1 MSYKSRMAKVEMLQ
15 GIPVLTVDGI
25 PYGPM
30 SYQWALG
37 SESARQL
44 KSMGETGVKLYFLRI
59 ALSNPEKV
67 DEFMHTL
74 EEHVRLLRSQVPD
87 AVAIIWFMFTPYEE
101 FGEKYPDE
109 VILFNDGRK
118 GGWTRPDFMHVRDGE
133 VPRYSFASEVWK
145 SEVCG
150 VLRHIV
156 RRINDS
162 ELAETIIGY
171 FFFSLCYEWSWF
183 WDYDAATRCLDYSP
197 AMHAA
202 FRNYLIE
209 KYAGSEEKL
218 RAAWKDEE
226 LTFDTAQIPSF
237 ERRAET
243 DCGVFWDPK
252 RSAQVIDYAECHA
265 QVVTDKLAAFS
276 KVCKEESGGRAV
288 VGSFWGYLQNQNFLW
303 GGQARFKELMD
314 WPYLDFW
321 AAPYT
326 YENKAPGDYSS
337 MRYLVKSLQKHG
349 KLYFSEADTFIF
361 DTDKAQLRH
370 HGFPQTTF
378 EQSRELLKRDYVY
391 PLCEGTQSWWID
403 WSGGESMYQEAGFK
417 PLMTRMT
424 QITHS
429 AYTMPMGG
437 VSDVAAVV
445 DQESLLICTDKRMA
459 SNLANKELGEPAH
472 TPEAAARRF
481 PSHLT
486 YNAID
491 RFRIHELP
499 RLGTPVDFYETDDVL
514 DGQGRRHKMYIFLN
528 NYVMDERERQRLSET
543 LKRDG
548 NVLVFM
554 YGAGLVRPGGAV
566 SIGAENVGDIVDMR
580 MGLSMQEQRTKMRL
594 TPQAAHV
601 LGLNEGEEV
610 GDFERMITAGF
621 DYASNSEVPFKP
633 APNVINPV
641 LHVDDPEAEVL
652 GEYIENGRVGFAMK
666 RFEDWTSVYIG
677 SPGIQASVL
686 RALARLAGAHLF
698 VDDGDVI
705 VYANESFVGIHTERE
720 ADYRI
725 CLKDQA
731 NVCEAFDERDVASRV
746 TCFTEH
752 IPAQTTRLYCLH
764 PDKMK

>member
-1 MSYKSRMAKVEMLQ
+1 MYKKRMARVETMN
-15 GIPVLTVDGI
+15 GIPMLIIDGK

-37 SESARQL
+37 ENSARQL

-59 ALSNPEKV
+59 ALSDPEKL
-67 DEFMHTL
+67 DEFMQSL
-74 EEHVRLLRSQVPD
+74 EAHVRLLKEQVPD

-101 FGEKYPDE
+101 FAQKYPDE
-109 VILFNDGRK
+109 VIVFNDGNK
-118 GGWTRPDFMHVRDGE
+118 GGWTNPSFMHVRDGE

-145 SEVCG
+145 SEICG
-150 VLRHIV
+150 MLREIV
-156 RRINDS
+156 RRINNS
-162 ELAETIIGY
+162 ELAETIVGY

-183 WDYDAATRCLDYSP
+183 WDYDASTRCLDFSV
-197 AMHAA
+197 AMKKA
-202 FRNYLIE
+202 FKNYLVE

-218 RAAWKDEE
+218 RAAWRDDALSFE
-226 LTFDTAQIPSF
+226 TAQIPDFDQRSQ
-237 ERRAET
+237 T

-265 QVVTDKLAAFS
+265 QVVADKLAAFS
-276 KVCKEESGGRAV
+276 KVCKEESKGRAV

-303 GGQARFKELMD
+303 GGQARFKALMD

-326 YENKAPGDYSS
+326 YENKGPGDYSS
-337 MRYLVKSLQKHG
+337 MRYLIKSLQKHG

-361 DTDKAQLRH
+361 DTNKAQLRH

-403 WSGGESMYQEAGFK
+403 WSGGESMYQEDGFK

-424 QITHS
+424 QITRS

-445 DQESLLICTDKRMA
+445 DQESLLACTDGRIV
-459 SNLANKELGEPAH
+459 SNLANVQMREPVR
-472 TPEAAARRF
+472 TSQEAEKSF
-481 PSHLT
+481 PSYLM

-499 RLGTPVDFYETDDVL
+499 RIGTPVDFYEMDDVL
-514 DGQGRRHKMYIFLN
+514 DDGGRRHKMYIFLN
-528 NYVMDERERQRLSET
+528 NYVMDACERQRLSEK

-554 YGAGLVRPGGAV
+554 YGAGLIRPDGEQGI
-566 SIGAENVGDIVDMR
+566 SAENVSDVTGIKMGMDMVDQRAR
-580 MGLSMQEQRTKMRL
+580 MCL
-594 TPQAAHV
+594 TSNAELL
-601 LGLNEGEEV
+601 LGLKCGDEV
-610 GDFERMITAGF
+610 GDFERTITSGF
-621 DYASNSEVPFKP
+621 DYASNSEIPFKP
-633 APNVINPV
+633 APNRIFPA
-641 LHVDDPEAEVL
+641 LYVDDPEAETL
-652 GEYIENGRVGFAMK
+652 GTYIEGGRVGFSIK

-677 SPGIQASVL
+677 SPGIQAEVL
-686 RALARLAGAHLF
+686 RALARLAGAHLY
-698 VDDGDVI
+698 VDNGDVI

-720 ADYRI
+720 AEYKI
-725 CLKDQA
+725 CLKEAAD
-731 NVCEAFDERDVASRV
+731 VCEAFDKRNVARHAES
-746 TCFTEH
+746 FTEH

-764 PDKMK
+764 PERME